1 MSGLNWKERPSS
13 LLGPGPKSLSRSFC
27 MASHTD
33 SSAAWWR
40 NRQRRIAFD
49 EQEFDRFIRSI
60 GRQVA
65 RGKEFAIVI
74 GSDESL
80 REANQRFRG
89 TRAVTDVLSFPDGES
104 GRLGDILI
112 SAGRAAQQA
121 GRFGHN
127 VEDELKIL
135 ALHGLLHL
143 LGYDHETDDGQMRR
157 AENRWRRK
165 LGLPHSLTE
174 RGAGERQGAK

>member
-1 MSGLNWKERPSS
+1 
-13 LLGPGPKSLSRSFC
+13 
-27 MASHTD
+27 MASRTD
-33 SSAAWWR
+33 SSAAWWK
-40 NRQRRIAFD
+40 NRQRTIAFD
-49 EQEFDRFIRSI
+49 EMEFDRFIQGI

-65 RGKEFAIVI
+65 RGQEFAIVI

-80 REANQRFRG
+80 RDANRRFRG
-89 TRAVTDVLSFPDGES
+89 KRAVTDVLSFPDGEN

-112 SAGRAAQQA
+112 SAAQAARQA
-121 GRFGHN
+121 ARFGHN

-143 LGYDHETDDGQMRR
+143 LGYDHETDDGRMRR
-157 AENRWRRK
+157 VEKRWRRK

-174 RGAGERQGAK
+174 RGAGERRGAR

>member
-1 MSGLNWKERPSS
+1 
-13 LLGPGPKSLSRSFC
+13 
-27 MASHTD
+27 MASRTD
-33 SSAAWWR
+33 SSAAWWK
-40 NRQRRIAFD
+40 NRQRTIAFD
-49 EQEFDRFIRSI
+49 EMEFDRFIQGI

-65 RGKEFAIVI
+65 RGQEFAIVI

-80 REANQRFRG
+80 RDANRRFRG
-89 TRAVTDVLSFPDGES
+89 NRGVTDVLSFPDGEN

-112 SAGRAAQQA
+112 SAAQAARQA
-121 GRFGHN
+121 ARFGHS

-143 LGYDHETDDGQMRR
+143 LGYDHETDDGRMRR
-157 AENRWRRK
+157 VEKRWRRK

-174 RGAGERQGAK
+174 RGAGERRDAR

>member
-1 MSGLNWKERPSS
+1 
-13 LLGPGPKSLSRSFC
+13 
-27 MASHTD
+27 MASRTD
-33 SSAAWWR
+33 SSSAWWK

-49 EQEFDRFIRSI
+49 ENEFDRFIQSI

-65 RGKEFAIVI
+65 RGQEFAIVI

-80 REANQRFRG
+80 RDANRRFRG
-89 TRAVTDVLSFPDGES
+89 KRGVTDVLSFPDGEN

-112 SAGRAAQQA
+112 SAAQADRQAA
-121 GRFGHN
+121 RFGHN

-135 ALHGLLHL
+135 TLHGLLHL
-143 LGYDHETDDGQMRR
+143 LGYDHETDDGRMRR
-157 AENRWRRK
+157 VEKRWRRK

-174 RGAGERQGAK
+174 RGAGRRRRAG

>member
-1 MSGLNWKERPSS
+1 
-13 LLGPGPKSLSRSFC
+13 
-27 MASHTD
+27 MASRKD
-33 SSAAWWR
+33 SSAAWWK
-40 NRQRRIAFD
+40 NRQRTIAFD
-49 EQEFDRFIRSI
+49 EMEFDRFIQGI

-65 RGKEFAIVI
+65 RGQEFAIVI

-80 REANQRFRG
+80 RDANRRFRG
-89 TRAVTDVLSFPDGES
+89 KRAVTDVLSFPDGEN

-112 SAGRAAQQA
+112 SAAQAARQA
-121 GRFGHN
+121 ARFGHN

-143 LGYDHETDDGQMRR
+143 LGYDHETDDGRMRR
-157 AENRWRRK
+157 VEKRWRRK

-174 RGAGERQGAK
+174 RGAGERRDAR

>member
-1 MSGLNWKERPSS
+1 
-13 LLGPGPKSLSRSFC
+13 
-27 MASHTD
+27 MASRTD
-33 SSAAWWR
+33 SSAAWWK
-40 NRQRRIAFD
+40 NRQRTIAFD
-49 EQEFDRFIRSI
+49 EMEFDRFIQGI

-65 RGKEFAIVI
+65 RGQEFAIVI

-80 REANQRFRG
+80 RDANRRFRG
-89 TRAVTDVLSFPDGES
+89 NRGVTDVLSFPDGEN

-112 SAGRAAQQA
+112 SAAQAARQA
-121 GRFGHN
+121 ARFGHN

-143 LGYDHETDDGQMRR
+143 LGYDHETDDGRMRR
-157 AENRWRRK
+157 VEKRWRRK

-174 RGAGERQGAK
+174 RGAGERLDAR

>member
-1 MSGLNWKERPSS
+1 
-13 LLGPGPKSLSRSFC
+13 
-27 MASHTD
+27 MASRTD
-33 SSAAWWR
+33 SSAAWWK
-40 NRQRRIAFD
+40 NRQRRIVFD
-49 EQEFDRFIRSI
+49 EKEFDRFIQSI

-65 RGKEFAIVI
+65 RGQEFAIVI

-80 REANQRFRG
+80 RDANRRFRG
-89 TRAVTDVLSFPDGES
+89 KRAVTDVLSFPDGEN

-112 SAGRAAQQA
+112 SAAQAARQA
-121 GRFGHN
+121 ARFGHN

-143 LGYDHETDDGQMRR
+143 LGYDHETDDGRMRR
-157 AENRWRRK
+157 VEKRWRRK

-174 RGAGERQGAK
+174 RGAGERRGAR

>member
-1 MSGLNWKERPSS
+1 
-13 LLGPGPKSLSRSFC
+13 

-33 SSAAWWR
+33 SGAAWWR
-40 NRQRRIAFD
+40 NRQRRVAFD
-49 EQEFDRFIRSI
+49 EKEFDRFIRSI

-80 REANQRFRG
+80 RDSNRRFRG
-89 TRAVTDVLSFPDGES
+89 KPGVTDVLSFPDGES

-112 SAGRAAQQA
+112 SAGRAAKQA
-121 GRFGHN
+121 GRFGHK

-143 LGYDHETDDGQMRR
+143 LGYDHETDDEQMRR
-157 AENRWRRK
+157 AEKRWRRK

-174 RGAGERQGAK
+174 RGACERQGAQ

>member
-1 MSGLNWKERPSS
+1 
-13 LLGPGPKSLSRSFC
+13 
-27 MASHTD
+27 MASRTD
-33 SSAAWWR
+33 SSAAWWK
-40 NRQRRIAFD
+40 NRQRTIVFD
-49 EQEFDRFIRSI
+49 EKEFDRFVQSI

-65 RGKEFAIVI
+65 RGQEFAIVI

-80 REANQRFRG
+80 RDANRRFRG
-89 TRAVTDVLSFPDGES
+89 KRAVTDVLSFPDGEN

-112 SAGRAAQQA
+112 SAAQAARQA
-121 GRFGHN
+121 ARFGHN

-143 LGYDHETDDGQMRR
+143 LGYDHETDDGRMRR
-157 AENRWRRK
+157 VEKRWRRK

-174 RGAGERQGAK
+174 RGAGERRQAG

>member
-1 MSGLNWKERPSS
+1 
-13 LLGPGPKSLSRSFC
+13 
-27 MASHTD
+27 MASRTD
-33 SSAAWWR
+33 SSAAWWK
-40 NRQRRIAFD
+40 NRQRTIAFD
-49 EQEFDRFIRSI
+49 EMEFDRFIQGI

-65 RGKEFAIVI
+65 RGQEFAIVI

-80 REANQRFRG
+80 RDANRRFRG
-89 TRAVTDVLSFPDGES
+89 KRAVTDVLSFPDGEN

-112 SAGRAAQQA
+112 SAAQAARQA
-121 GRFGHN
+121 ARFGHN

-143 LGYDHETDDGQMRR
+143 LGYDHETDDGRMRR
-157 AENRWRRK
+157 VEKRWRRK

-174 RGAGERQGAK
+174 RGAGERRDAR

>member
-1 MSGLNWKERPSS
+1 MVLARA
-13 LLGPGPKSLSRSFC
+13 FC
-27 MASHTD
+27 MASPTD

-49 EQEFDRFIRSI
+49 EKDFDRFIQSI
-60 GRQVA
+60 GRLVA

-74 GSDESL
+74 GSDQSL
-80 REANQRFRG
+80 RDANRRFRG
-89 TRAVTDVLSFPDGES
+89 KRGATDVLSFPDGES

-112 SAGRAAQQA
+112 SAAQAAKQA

-157 AENRWRRK
+157 AEKRWRRK
-165 LGLPHSLTE
+165 LGLPHSLIG
-174 RGAGERQGAK
+174 RGAGERQRPG

>member
-1 MSGLNWKERPSS
+1 M
-13 LLGPGPKSLSRSFC
+13 
-27 MASHTD
+27 
-33 SSAAWWR
+33 
-40 NRQRRIAFD
+40 
-49 EQEFDRFIRSI
+49 EFDRFIQGI

-65 RGKEFAIVI
+65 RGQEFAIVI

-80 REANQRFRG
+80 RDANRRFRG
-89 TRAVTDVLSFPDGES
+89 NRGVTDVLSFPDGEN

-112 SAGRAAQQA
+112 SAAQAARQA
-121 GRFGHN
+121 ARFGHN

-143 LGYDHETDDGQMRR
+143 LGYDHETDDGRMRR
-157 AENRWRRK
+157 VEKRWRRK

-174 RGAGERQGAK
+174 RGAGERRDAR

>member
-1 MSGLNWKERPSS
+1 
-13 LLGPGPKSLSRSFC
+13 
-27 MASHTD
+27 MASRTD
-33 SSAAWWR
+33 SSAAWWK
-40 NRQRRIAFD
+40 NRQRTIAFD
-49 EQEFDRFIRSI
+49 EMEFDRFIQGI

-65 RGKEFAIVI
+65 RGQEFAIVI

-80 REANQRFRG
+80 RDANRRFRG
-89 TRAVTDVLSFPDGES
+89 NRGVTDVLSFPDGEN

-112 SAGRAAQQA
+112 SAAQAARQA
-121 GRFGHN
+121 ARFGHN

-143 LGYDHETDDGQMRR
+143 LGYDHETDDGRMRR
-157 AENRWRRK
+157 VEKRWRRK

-174 RGAGERQGAK
+174 RGAGERRDAR

>member
-1 MSGLNWKERPSS
+1 
-13 LLGPGPKSLSRSFC
+13 
-27 MASHTD
+27 MASRTD
-33 SSAAWWR
+33 SSSAWWK

-49 EQEFDRFIRSI
+49 EKEFDRFIQSI

-65 RGKEFAIVI
+65 RGQEFAIVI

-80 REANQRFRG
+80 RDANRRFRG
-89 TRAVTDVLSFPDGES
+89 KRGVTDVLSFPDGEN

-112 SAGRAAQQA
+112 SAAQADRQA
-121 GRFGHN
+121 VRFGHN

-143 LGYDHETDDGQMRR
+143 LGYDHETDDGRMRR
-157 AENRWRRK
+157 VEKRWCRK

-174 RGAGERQGAK
+174 RGAGGRRRAG